1 MLFGKMAA
9 ELLERVEDDARRHSR
24 WPGTLTLTLQL
35 LPSAAAAGDAN
46 AASAARTTA
55 RSMPF
60 PAAPASVDRLV
71 RWHGACTHDSG

>member
-9 ELLERVEDDARRHSR
+9 ELLERVEDDSRRHSR

-35 LPSAAAAGDAN
+35 LPGDAT
-46 AASAARTTA
+46 AATPRTTA

-60 PAAPASVDRLV
+60 PATPASADKLV
-71 RWHGACTHDSG
+71 GAPSPP